1 MMDQFDL
8 ATKRAERR
16 RATEPAAVAAYY
28 DRDRDRVVIL

>member
-16 RATEPAAVAAYY
+16 RVTEPAAVAAYY